1 MISPT
6 VNAILKVLGHLHCNF
21 GLARL
26 LGQYFFFNNS
36 PNGWFWGV
44 NERSCFSDDN
54 GAKCFDIG
62 QKLTEI

>member
-26 LGQYFFFNNS
+26 LGPKNDFPIIVRMGGS
-36 PNGWFWGV
+36 GV
-44 NERSCFSDDN
+44 
-54 GAKCFDIG
+54 
-62 QKLTEI
+62 